1 MNRTHLG
8 AALAVVGLASAC
20 STNPS
25 NTAYYTPGAAPVTVA
40 GSSATYSAGT
50 GTVANGVN
58 TFSSSDRVVV
68 GEPATKTTTG
78 DATTAP
84 TGTVI
89 GGSALSEPQGRRPSS
104 P

>member
-1 MNRTHLG
+1 MNRAHLIPVL
-8 AALAVVGLASAC
+8 ALAGALSAC
-20 STNPS
+20 STAPA
-25 NTAYYTPGAAPVTVA
+25 NTAYYAPGAAPVSVA

-50 GTVANGVN
+50 GTVASGVN
-58 TFSSSDRVVV
+58 TFSSNDRVVV
-68 GEPATKTTTG
+68 GEPASKTTTG

-89 GGSALSEPQGRRPSS
+89 GGSALSDPQGRRPSA